1 MKFIQKPSPPFE
13 AFQWFKLGDGP
24 EGVVILYP
32 GKHDRKGG
40 CPWCGKPRM
49 DHGHLNNFRVCPGDW
64 IAELGVLG
72 WERFTPAAF
81 EDFCV
86 PVIDV
91 DSLVLEGL
99 EKLGFSGL
107 KSNGGHNVRT

>member
-24 EGVVILYP
+24 TGVVTELRFRTT
-32 GKHDRKGG
+32 GVCTHCGHDRK
-40 CPWCGKPRM
+40 
-49 DHGHLNNFRVCPGDW
+49 DHGYLKFVNGFRVCPGDW
-64 IAELGVLG
+64 IAEIASGE
-72 WERFTPAAF
+72 WKRFTPAAF

-91 DSLVLEGL
+91 ENWMAQWL
-99 EKLGFSGL
+99 EKLGFTGL
-107 KSNGGHNVRT
+107 KSKDA